1 MQSFNK
7 FLNLDVYDNILVYKV
22 YGYRIEIV
30 KFINLCINMY
40 IICLKWN

>member
-7 FLNLDVYDNILVYKV
+7 FLNLDVYDNFLVYKV
-22 YGYRIEIV
+22 YGYKIV
-30 KFINLCINMY
+30 KVINLCINMY

>member
-22 YGYRIEIV
+22 YGYKV
-30 KFINLCINMY
+30 YKFMYKYVYNLFEME
-40 IICLKWN
+40 LKFYK